1 MASNDV
7 SSILTLKVGGL
18 GHTLTLETLSSI
30 TIGDLKKEIEGKTG
44 VPAAYQRLL
53 ARGKK
58 LDTDE
63 LSLQDAGLEDRTRLM
78 LLRNALYVQE
88 KDIVD
93 SLLLI
98 RKEIEDLEEK
108 KDTTP
113 DTVRSELVTRIC
125 CKLDG
130 VDTRG
135 SGSLRA
141 LRKQLIRRAESID
154 ESNPT

>member
-1 MASNDV
+1 M
-7 SSILTLKVGGL
+7 
-18 GHTLTLETLSSI
+18 
-30 TIGDLKKEIEGKTG
+30 
-44 VPAAYQRLL
+44 

-135 SGSLRA
+135 SDSLRA